1 MSTERFE
8 EIVSRYADGAATPE
22 ELVELEGLLRD
33 DPALRRSF
41 VERMRLEVALGT
53 LSEASAEAAR
63 TRPASRRAMRGPRP
77 VSSHPSTI
85 VAWAAAAAALMA
97 AILLGVLA
105 TRETTVD
112 RTATA
117 PVPEDPGVVVR
128 TEDRR
133 KAEEEQA
140 RAGADRRLVE
150 ERLIELRRKEGEAA
164 LEREREE
171 QHEARRRAEEALRAI
186 QADREAAEA
195 RLREADERERRALE
209 EVTRVVVKETPVRPP
224 SVTAVAAA
232 RIDRVEGE
240 VYVTARAGRKAAAA
254 GQDLLA
260 GEGVACAGTRGFV
273 VLSFPDKSRLEL
285 SCGATIRDLYDI
297 DPAAKRGKRVFVEKG
312 SIKADVAPQ
321 PKDQPLVVGSSQAEL
336 KVVGTTFRLTVDADS
351 KPSATLEVEEG
362 KVELRTPG
370 GKSVDVGA
378 GRMAVATPGTI
389 PVVRALPKEETILSL
404 DFEDGKKSPL
414 VTMGAVEKG
423 PDRAANR
430 FVLAGLPDP
439 SGVSRLFIEDVVG
452 LFTFQGDE
460 VLSFDYW
467 ADTQSS
473 QVNFNFYSRS
483 RQEAFQG
490 FVPKPVFGKW
500 GHASIRLSDLG
511 TPESRLRAE
520 DWIVHLYMQ
529 ATGAATKRFYVD
541 NVQITRSRILKPR
554 PSEAK

>member
-1 MSTERFE
+1 VSTERFE

-33 DPALRRSF
+33 DPSLRRSF
-41 VERMRLEVALGT
+41 VERMRLEVGLST
-53 LSEASAEAAR
+53 LSETSAEA
-63 TRPASRRAMRGPRP
+63 RPASRRAVRGPRP
-77 VSSHPSTI
+77 VRTHPSTI
-85 VAWAAAAAALMA
+85 VAWTAAAAALMA
-97 AILLGVLA
+97 AVLLGVLA
-105 TRETTVD
+105 TRETPVE
-112 RTATA
+112 RTAVA
-117 PVPEDPGVVVR
+117 PLPEDPGIVVR

-133 KAEEEQA
+133 KAEEEKA
-140 RAGADRRLVE
+140 RAEADRRLVE
-150 ERLIELRRKEGEAA
+150 ERLTELRRKEGDAA

-171 QHEARRRAEEALRAI
+171 QLEARRRAEEALRSI

-209 EVTRVVVKETPVRPP
+209 EVTRVAVKETPARPL
-224 SVTAVAAA
+224 SITAVAAA

-240 VYVTARAGRKAAAA
+240 VYVTARAGRKVAAA
-254 GQDLLA
+254 GQDLLT
-260 GEGVACAGTRGFV
+260 GEGVACVGTRGFA

-285 SCGATIRDLYDI
+285 SCGAAIREVSDI

-312 SIKADVAPQ
+312 AIKADVVPQ
-321 PKDQPLVVGSSQAEL
+321 PKDQPLVVGSPQAEL
-336 KVVGTTFRLTVDADS
+336 KVVGTTFRLTVDAES
-351 KPSATLEVEEG
+351 KPSAVLEVEEG
-362 KVELRTPG
+362 KVELRTPA
-370 GKSVDVGA
+370 GKSVDVVA
-378 GRMAVATPGTI
+378 GRMAVATPGTM
-389 PVVRALPKEETILSL
+389 PVVRALPKEETVLAF
-404 DFEDGKKSPL
+404 DFEDGKKPPL

-430 FVLAGLPDP
+430 FVLAGIPDP
-439 SGVSRLFIEDVVG
+439 SGVSRLFIAEDALG
-452 LFTFQGDE
+452 LFSFQGDE

-483 RQEAFQG
+483 RQAVFQG

-511 TPESRLRAE
+511 TPESRLREE

-541 NVQITRSRILKPR
+541 NVQITRSRVLKPR